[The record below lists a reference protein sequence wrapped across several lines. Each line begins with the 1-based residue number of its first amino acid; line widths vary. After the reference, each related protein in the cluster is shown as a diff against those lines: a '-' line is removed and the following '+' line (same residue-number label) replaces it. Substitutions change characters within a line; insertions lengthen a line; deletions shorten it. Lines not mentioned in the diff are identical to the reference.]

1 MNLLNLNNMQKIL
14 QFFVLIFPLIIVLKS
29 AAINVSLVII
39 TFISRVLII
48 KRKDDFF
55 FKDNFVKFILFFF
68 AFIFLNSFFQL

>member
-39 TFISRVLII
+39 TFISIVLII
-48 KRKDDFF
+48 KKKR
-55 FKDNFVKFILFFF
+55 LFFF
-68 AFIFLNSFFQL
+68 

>member
-39 TFISRVLII
+39 TLISIVLII
-48 KRKDDFF
+48 KKKDYFF
-55 FKDNFVKFILFFF
+55 LKTIL
-68 AFIFLNSFFQL
+68 